1 VPGVRAEVRRVR
13 REVVGEFARNDLLTY
28 SSAIAFQVLYAVAPL
43 AMLALAGLSL
53 VGERSVYTEHIAP
66 ALHHHVSPQA
76 FTIANRTAARV
87 MGSERWW
94 WTTLGVA
101 ITIWGVSASLRAM
114 TTPLNAIYDA
124 RDNRSWARR
133 IAVSIGAGVIVI
145 VCVLTALGVVL
156 GGRLV
161 HPSGAAAAVAF
172 FLLRWLVALAL
183 LLTTIAVV
191 LRAVPAK
198 KRPVRWVTLGS
209 LLAAVCWIGA
219 TVGFGAYISAVSYAT
234 FYGGLGSVILLLVY
248 LHVSAIAF
256 LLGVTVDA
264 SLREEVTRTKGR
276 RRRGR
281 SRTPV
286 GT

>member
-1 VPGVRAEVRRVR
+1 VAGFRADLKRVR
-13 REVVGEFARNDLLTY
+13 RDVIREFAQHDLLTY

-43 AMLALAGLSL
+43 ALLALAGLSL
-53 VGERSVYTEHIAP
+53 VGERGVYR
-66 ALHHHVSPQA
+66 HHVAATLQRHVSPEA
-76 FTIANRTAARV
+76 LTIADRTAARV
-87 MGSERWW
+87 MGNERLW

-101 ITIWGVSASLRAM
+101 ITIWGVSASIRAM
-114 TTPLNAIYDA
+114 MTPLNAIYGA
-124 RDNRSWARR
+124 REKRSWVRR
-133 IAVSIGAGVIVI
+133 IAISLGGGVVVI
-145 VCVLTALGVVL
+145 ACVLAALAVVL

-161 HPSGAAAAVAF
+161 HPSGAAAVAF
-172 FLLRWLVALAL
+172 FLLRWLVVLGL
-183 LLTTIAVV
+183 LLTTMAIL
-191 LRAVPAK
+191 LRTVPST
-198 KRPVRWVTLGS
+198 KRPVRWVTVGS
-209 LLAAVCWIGA
+209 LLAALCWIGA
-219 TVGFGAYISAVSYAT
+219 TVGFGAYISAVSYAS

-264 SLREEVTRTKGR
+264 ALRKEVTRAKGK